1 MYDFPRIKF
10 RHGDSSE
17 WENSNRVLA
26 SGEPGYAIDTEE
38 FKIGDGVTAWS
49 SLTAIAGGGSGINNV
64 IEDITPQLGG
74 DLDINNND
82 IIGTGNVILSG
93 DITAI
98 SGTLN
103 QLIFNTS
110 LDDPD
115 LLQGQLQWN
124 ATEGTLDLGVNA
136 SYAIHLG
143 EELLYRVR
151 NITGSTLLAGQPV
164 YASGLSEGANNRIEV
179 NLYAADGTI
188 REVRF
193 MGLIT
198 EDLTDNGNNGYVTQF
213 GFIRKIDTRGNAAIN
228 GTTNKLWTAGEPEW
242 YEGDIL
248 YVHPTVAG
256 KLTKIEPKHSISVAI
271 ITSKGSNGKIFV
283 RPTSYGHM
291 NDMHDVNTSGV
302 ANLDGLVYNS
312 STDYWEPKH
321 IVQSETAGI
330 TGASGV
336 NNIVK
341 INQADYDNLGSY
353 DPNTIYF
360 VI

>member
-17 WENSNRVLA
+17 WQSSNRVLA

-49 SLTAIAGGGSGINNV
+49 TLTAIAGGGSGINNV
-64 IEDITPQLGG
+64 IEDTTPQLGG
-74 DLDINNND
+74 DLDINSND
-82 IIGTGNVILSG
+82 IIGIGNISISG
-93 DITAI
+93 NMTAI
-98 SGTLN
+98 SGTLDV
-103 QLIFNTS
+103 LSFNVNNESTLTKGQIS
-110 LDDPD
+110 WDD
-115 LLQGQLQWN
+115 
-124 ATEGTLDLGVNA
+124 TEGTMDLGLTANTT
-136 SYAIHLG
+136 IHVG
-143 EELLYRVR
+143 EHRYFRMRNETGDILYK
-151 NITGSTLLAGQPV
+151 GQVV
-164 YASGLSEGANNRIEV
+164 YATGVHSNGLITPAKYV
-179 NLYAADGTI
+179 ADGSV

-193 MGLIT
+193 MGVVL
-198 EDLTDNGNNGYVTQF
+198 ENVNNQNNGYVVDF
-213 GFIRKIDTRGNAAIN
+213 GHLHDMDLDGSA
-228 GTTNKLWTAGEPEW
+228 TNYAVGDETWLA
-242 YEGDIL
+242 GDIL
-248 YVHPTVAG
+248 YVHPTQAG
-256 KLTKIEPKHSISVAI
+256 KLTNVEPKHAITVAI
-271 ITSKGSNGKIFV
+271 ILDTGNGNGNGQMFV

-321 IVQSETAGI
+321 IVQSETTGI